1 MTDFLNYNALSKDP
15 VAMEE
20 ALNKVQVELREE
32 RLARHKLEG
41 ELGRIQRHNK
51 HLEYN
56 LKRMKIQL
64 GQSSP
69 TGNTDI
75 NRKKVAQTTARVG
88 LDSPNSSNAESLLAT
103 PENIRRLLKE
113 NEDLQMQA
121 DIDRKM
127 KEFLDNQVVSME
139 TQIKQLIARNGDL
152 TVQSE
157 VDKKMKEFL
166 FTQWENSKKYGR
178 TQNTVVKP
186 NTPCRRCTSTEPRGQ
201 GDEGISD

>member
-41 ELGRIQRHNK
+41 EMGRIQRHNK

-56 LKRMKIQL
+56 LKRMKIQF

-75 NRKKVAQTTARVG
+75 NRKKVAQTTVHVG
-88 LDSPNSSNAESLLAT
+88 LDSAQFEQCRESISYSRKYPSVT
-103 PENIRRLLKE
+103 KGKRRL
-113 NEDLQMQA
+113 A
-121 DIDRKM
+121 YASR
-127 KEFLDNQVVSME
+127 
-139 TQIKQLIARNGDL
+139 
-152 TVQSE
+152 
-157 VDKKMKEFL
+157 
-166 FTQWENSKKYGR
+166 Y
-178 TQNTVVKP
+178 
-186 NTPCRRCTSTEPRGQ
+186 
-201 GDEGISD
+201 